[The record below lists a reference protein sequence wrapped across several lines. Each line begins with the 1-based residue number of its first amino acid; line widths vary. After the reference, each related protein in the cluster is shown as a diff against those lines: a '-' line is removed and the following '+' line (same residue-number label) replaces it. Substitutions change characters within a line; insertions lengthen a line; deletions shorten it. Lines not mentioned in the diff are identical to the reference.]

1 MSLYAKFT
9 LFDSNVDVSH
19 PACPSMTAKKPR
31 SPFCEFVTP
40 STARSRSTITSAFR
54 SSIGSLLARV
64 FVSYLSTMQE
74 PGGLSTLV
82 LFSFARNRALTS
94 SGKSELIILEVTC
107 DRSELL
113 RTGIAKAVRKDELRE
128 KELGCW
134 VAVNSETLVEYS
146 FKYQYAPPTAIDP
159 EAPTMNQSL
168 ALCFGAVPTGV
179 LLILPLVV
187 LPEPAPVPVE
197 ELLLLLLLCGPFVA
211 RNRGK
216 GTVWWEWK
224 SPCARLGSL
233 RRIMHRYLS
242 KHSDVCSLQRDARL
256 KRQ

>member
-74 PGGLSTLV
+74 PGGLSTLI
-82 LFSFARNRALTS
+82 LFSSLRNRALTS
-94 SGKSELIILEVTC
+94 CGKSELTILLEVC

-113 RTGIAKAVRKDELRE
+113 RTGIAKAVLTESRE
-128 KELGCW
+128 KELC
-134 VAVNSETLVEYS
+134 
-146 FKYQYAPPTAIDP
+146 
-159 EAPTMNQSL
+159 
-168 ALCFGAVPTGV
+168 C
-179 LLILPLVV
+179 
-187 LPEPAPVPVE
+187 
-197 ELLLLLLLCGPFVA
+197 C
-211 RNRGK
+211 
-216 GTVWWEWK
+216 
-224 SPCARLGSL
+224 C
-233 RRIMHRYLS
+233 
-242 KHSDVCSLQRDARL
+242 
-256 KRQ
+256 